1 MMPILQ
7 VSYFCFA
14 LCQKAT
20 QAYLKHFLPQIW
32 SQLSLQEALIPF
44 SGKQNS
50 ETKMQ
55 VLIVLIA
62 VGCTG
67 MESRPGVRK
76 LKPLAVFVNKI
87 VLELSLAHL
96 FTHCLWL
103 LSHNKNRVE
112 YLQQKQYDLQSLNC
126 LLSSHLQKK
135 FANPG
140 VNMQKLYFT
149 AITFYVF
156 NSNWTSSGFLNAF
169 DFYICFSAFLTE
181 ILDS

>member
-1 MMPILQ
+1 MMPILE

-20 QAYLKHFLPQIW
+20 QAYLKHFLPQVW

-44 SGKQNS
+44 SEKQNS

-55 VLIVLIA
+55 VLNVLIA

-76 LKPLAVFVNKI
+76 QQTMDLKLLPVFVNKI
-87 VLELSLAHL
+87 FLELSHAHL

-103 LSHNKNRVE
+103 LSHTKNRVE

-149 AITFYVF
+149 VITFYVF
-156 NSNWTSSGFLNAF
+156 NSNWTSSDFLMPLIF
-169 DFYICFSAFLTE
+169 IFVPL
-181 ILDS
+181 LD